1 MRIIDKNRDYYD
13 YLQSS
18 DDNRIV
24 FDRRGSFT
32 LTKEALCDA
41 FNFVRYW
48 DKTPYRFLLMQC
60 GATYWLFLA
69 EITSYEGI
77 WHSPSDYRLG
87 LLSSWK
93 NFNKDIRLLDIS
105 VVNPGV
111 PFVMPW
117 KMSSKEEILKHKD
130 ALQNEIAQGNYSK
143 EKDLGRGIRYT
154 DHKGK
159 WEKQELPYPL
169 LKECGI
175 AGLVGAQEIFSAI
188 EEYFSM
194 RIAESERT
202 EPLGMTNND
211 KIEAHGFDVR
221 TSFRG
226 KEPK

>member
-18 DDNRIV
+18 EDNRIV

-41 FNFVRYW
+41 FCFVRYW

-60 GATYWLFLA
+60 GAAYWLFLA
-69 EITSYEGI
+69 EITSYETSYKGFL
-77 WHSPSDYRLG
+77 PSDYRLE

-93 NFNKDIRLLDIS
+93 NFSKDIRLLDIS
-105 VVNPGV
+105 VVNPRI
-111 PFVMPW
+111 PW
-117 KMSSKEEILKHKD
+117 KMTSKEEILKHKD
-130 ALQNEIAQGNYSK
+130 ALQNEIAQGNYSR
-143 EKDLGRGIRYT
+143 EKDLGRYIRYT

-194 RIAESERT
+194 KITESERT
-202 EPLGMTNND
+202 EPLGMTNDD
-211 KIEAHGFDVR
+211 KIESHGFDTR

-226 KEPK
+226 KR